1 MEEVLLAAKNIS
13 KLYKSTGV
21 LALDKV
27 TLKVKK
33 GTIHAVIGEN
43 AAGKTT
49 LMEIIA
55 GLERKDEGEIIFEG
69 EQLQLRSSLD
79 AYKHGIGMMHQH
91 FMLIEDLTVVD
102 NIFLGTEPGRLGIYD
117 RCKAEK
123 IVQEISSRYN
133 MNIEPLSSVS
143 QLSVGEKQKVELLK
157 LLVRNA
163 KLLILDEP
171 TAVLTEQEVDNLF
184 KIMRELKSSGKT
196 IIFVTHKLNEVR
208 EIADKITVLK
218 RGRVVGE
225 FDNSEFNEK
234 EISIIMSGNSF
245 PVEPKHELKSEKELV
260 LLINDLCVKNPETGT
275 DVVKNVSLEGYTGEL
290 IGLTGVSGNGQEE
303 FVNALFGMAKI
314 TSGEVLFKGKN
325 ITGFSPWRLR
335 ELGIAYIPSDRTRV
349 GSCLQCSV
357 FENLI
362 AHKLRISRE
371 SGFLLNYRN
380 LREWAKKVI
389 KTYSIN
395 ATDLGLPIKYLSGG
409 NIQKIII
416 ARELELNPDVLIVSE
431 PTRGLD
437 SAASQYVHSKLLEL
451 KNRKFV
457 LVVSSDLDEILK
469 LSDRII
475 VMYKGKIVF
484 NKPNIGLSKQLIGEY
499 MLGLRNDF
507 PGVDTP

>member
-1 MEEVLLAAKNIS
+1 MEGALLTVKNIS
-13 KLYKSTGV
+13 KFYKSTGV

-49 LMEIIA
+49 LMKIIA
-55 GLERKDEGEIIFEG
+55 GLERKDEGEIIFKG
-69 EQLQLRSSLD
+69 KKLQLKSSLD

-102 NIFLGTEPGRLGIYD
+102 NIFLGTEPGKLGIYD
-117 RCKAEK
+117 RRKAEK
-123 IVQEISSRYN
+123 IVREISSRYN
-133 MNIEPLSSVS
+133 LDIKPLSSVS

-163 KLLILDEP
+163 ELLILDEP
-171 TAVLTEQEVDNLF
+171 TAVLTEQEVESLF
-184 KIMRELKSSGKT
+184 KIMRELKTSGKT
-196 IIFVTHKLNEVR
+196 IIFVTHKLNEVK
-208 EIADKITVLK
+208 EIADKITVLN
-218 RGRVVGE
+218 RGRIVGK
-225 FDNSEFNEK
+225 FDNKEFNEK
-234 EISIIMSGNSF
+234 EISIVMSGTTSSK
-245 PVEPKHELKSEKELV
+245 ETKHELKSEKN
-260 LLINDLCVKNPETGT
+260 LILSIKGLCVKNPGTGS
-275 DVVKNVSLEGYTGEL
+275 DAVKNVSIEGYTGEL

-303 FVNALFGMAKI
+303 FVNALFGMAEI
-314 TSGEVLFKGKN
+314 TSGKVLFKGKN
-325 ITGFSPWRLR
+325 ITGLSPGKLR

-357 FENLI
+357 LENLI
-362 AHKLRISRE
+362 AHKLRNSE
-371 SGFLLNYRN
+371 EPGFLLNYHE
-380 LREWAKKVI
+380 LREWAKEVI

-395 ATDLGLPIKYLSGG
+395 VTELELPIKYLSGG

-437 SAASQYVHSKLLEL
+437 TAASQYVHSKLLKL
-451 KNRKFV
+451 KNEKFV

-469 LSDRII
+469 ISDRII

-484 NKPNIGLSKQLIGEY
+484 NKPNTNLTKQLIGEY

-507 PGVDTP
+507 PEDDTF